1 MHSFALYLV
10 TPLAHPPSGLTPPLA
25 CPPPPLAQ
33 PNPPSGS
40 TPPLARPQPS
50 PTQPNSTPTQLQP
63 SSNPAPTQPQP
74 WPRPDPTP
82 IQTRSDP
89 DPDLSLAPIG
99 SIHLFVQ
106 KHTPNTGTPLRW
118 PLVSARL
125 LVFSHMSLEPKT
137 CDFPEFDPSPN
148 PHFLPFSVLWLI
160 STNELNSTH
169 LQWVE
174 VSR

>member
-10 TPLAHPPSGLTPPLA
+10 TPLAHPPSGLTPPSGL
-25 CPPPPLAQ
+25 PT
-33 PNPPSGS
+33 PPSGPAQ
-40 TPPLARPQPS
+40 PPLWLDPPLWPDLSLAQPS
-50 PTQPNSTPTQLQP
+50 PTQPQP
-63 SSNPAPTQPQP
+63 SSNPAPAQPQP